1 MNRMLGLDEKSFF
14 GALSGLTMVFGLSAL
29 MHLVSEYSLMNDW
42 SVAAGPFRFFLL
54 QIPALIL
61 EKCVVALAHR
71 LKLRLPSWLNY
82 AIGYTWVWLW
92 CVAVL
97 PMWVD
102 PQVRL
107 GYWGTG
113 PKYSIF
119 LWMWKGQLEW
129 FERDN

>member
-1 MNRMLGLDEKSFF
+1 VNRLLSLHEKSLW
-14 GALSGLTMVFGLSAL
+14 GGLSGLTTVFGLSAL
-29 MHLVSEYSLMNDW
+29 MHLVSEFALMNDLR
-42 SVAAGPFRFFLL
+42 VATGPFYFFLL
-54 QIPALIL
+54 QIPALIF
-61 EKCVVALAHR
+61 EQGVIALARR
-71 LKLRLPSWLNY
+71 LKLGLPSWLNY

-97 PMWVD
+97 PLWVD

-129 FERDN
+129 FELDN